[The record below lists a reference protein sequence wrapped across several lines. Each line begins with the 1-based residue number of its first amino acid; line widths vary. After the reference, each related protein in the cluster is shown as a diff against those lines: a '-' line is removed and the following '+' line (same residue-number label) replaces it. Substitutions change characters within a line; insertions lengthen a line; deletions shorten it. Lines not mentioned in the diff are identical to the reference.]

1 MEDFSFF
8 TILDY
13 PKIIAYF
20 YLHIGPWDAIFMY
33 SPKESSQ
40 PTGLEIK

>member
-1 MEDFSFF
+1 MEDYFF
-8 TILDY
+8 FNIIDS

-20 YLHIGPWDAIFMY
+20 YLHIGPWDVMFIY

-40 PTGLEIK
+40 PTGLENS